1 MGYLDLHEIYE
12 RIIKLE
18 AECPCNPQEVIETI
32 LSHLKREMQ
41 KIDDDMTRMATE
53 SERYL
58 ASMSGQRVA
67 EYLEEETK
75 WRSKRWRNEQESK

>member
-1 MGYLDLHEIYE
+1 MGYLDLHEIME

-18 AECPCNPQEVIETI
+18 AEIPCNPQEVIDC
-32 LSHLKREMQ
+32 LLAHLKAEMQ
-41 KIDDDMTRMATE
+41 KIDDDMTRLATE

-67 EYLEEETK
+67 EYKEELQ
-75 WRSKRWRNEQESK
+75 RWRDEQQESK